1 MISINSK
8 KRGFVMIAILSVMV
22 FAVFLQ
28 VIQVSKNEANYQA
41 SNQSTILMD
50 KVHYA
55 AVDAIEGSC
64 YKTLAWKELQ
74 SLINKS
80 TNDDSNTVDV
90 LIKRY
95 NPPGSGTYIHSWP
108 GDGYDSVSNSTSD
121 VSIPARCGNNECDYN
136 CKINVV
142 WKDGANVK
150 FTCGEL
156 RRNSC
161 EITNCT
167 VAACTAAIGGCGGYS
182 EEKTIVREYLEN
194 GTLDNTEDAYNPSF
208 YCPDDCEAACLKTC
222 WENDDNGD
230 AAALG
235 IIECSTIDSDYATQ
249 DAAYQSDKCDS
260 PIAGTAAGTWKA
272 TPGGAEIILEVSAH
286 AYKPPIQSLIN
297 EDYNNIMQRDEI
309 ICPPPHINA
318 DAS

>member
-1 MISINSK
+1 MIGINSK

-28 VIQVSKNEANYQA
+28 VIHVSKNEANYQA

-55 AVDAIEGSC
+55 TVDAIEGSC

-108 GDGYDSVSNSTSD
+108 GDGYDSLSDSTSD

-136 CKINVV
+136 CNINVV
-142 WKDGANVK
+142 WKNGADVK

-161 EITNCT
+161 EITGCT
-167 VAACTAAIGGCGGYS
+167 VAACNAAIGGCGGYTQ
-182 EEKTIVREYLEN
+182 EITKIREYLEN
-194 GTLDNTEDAYNPSF
+194 GTLDDAEDAYNPSF
-208 YCPDDCEAACLKTC
+208 YCPDDCEEACLKTC
-222 WENDDNGD
+222 FEQDDTGTLTIPD
-230 AAALG
+230 
-235 IIECSTIDSDYATQ
+235 CSTIDGDYANQ
-249 DAAYQSDKCDS
+249 DAAYLPTNCDS
-260 PIAGTAAGTWKA
+260 PIAGTAAETWKA
-272 TPGGAEIILEVSAH
+272 TPGGADIILEISTH
-286 AYKPPIQSLIN
+286 TYKPPISSLIN

-309 ICPPPHINA
+309 ICLPPHINA
-318 DAS
+318 DMA